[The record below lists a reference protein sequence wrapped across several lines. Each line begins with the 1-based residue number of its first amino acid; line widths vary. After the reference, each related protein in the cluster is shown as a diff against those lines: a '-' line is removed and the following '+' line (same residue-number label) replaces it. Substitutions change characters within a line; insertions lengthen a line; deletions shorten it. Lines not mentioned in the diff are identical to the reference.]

1 MNKKVLTLCAGA
13 LLSSMA
19 VGTVSAAHTHFE
31 YRRPLVTAQVA
42 LAPAV
47 SQIDTTKWYQLRV
60 PMTNLPGKATG
71 MLIQTRDP
79 QTGKVYLRVVPQSQV
94 PLLPSLWKIVYTPN
108 ADGVSGGHWTF
119 INKETNLELS
129 FDHTFA
135 ATKDTPS
142 VTHDNAVVESCN
154 TTWEWYNT
162 NEQTSPFGYVAP
174 YAYTDSEKAGEEV
187 MCMRVTDNGL
197 VYSYVGT
204 HKEIINND
212 AVVNFAGDA
221 ALMIQPVLAEDIV
234 LTPSDFNSMIDFNKP
249 GHAQNGEFKFFYP
262 NGNAMDT
269 EVLTGFENNN
279 AMAPDQMYHAAYDDI
294 SAIYEMALEQ
304 EGIKENVAGK
314 QEAVETAWNE
324 YTTAEDA
331 LKTALSNYTVALT
344 EKNALDLKIQADEKI
359 IPVHVAEMTNK
370 YSDAV
375 EEAVGTIIGTYNSEI
390 KYFDK
395 NPRTFAEVLNSKFLV
410 EKEEVEVDAVKQAL
424 DNAINAYEAEKAD
437 GVKQI
442 ILGKAVAEA
451 ASAYFSCFEEA
462 GSDVTGGGSYRN
474 AWKEMSAAITEKVAT
489 CTDKDLAL
497 YIYNYEQLQEN
508 LANDKAALEDATA
521 QVGSLL
527 IIYDNSREA
536 SATKRLAWINAK
548 RDLEAAIGNQNAYN
562 RTKYILDE
570 GYMRLKLV
578 EDNGVD
584 VSAKN
589 QYLMV
594 DTTFWQSHTVPSR
607 ADLKMINKTPDSR
620 ERAAIAARYFF
631 KLTYYPSQD
640 SIVVEPLNASAISDQ
655 EYNNNVKWVNSYAG
669 KWFVWENESE
679 NGSQPSNTF
688 TRTPDNS
695 NLPIVV
701 KLTKDAATDGAA
713 LTAGSANKES
723 DSWLKTRIAFNNP
736 YDYLKRYTLAEGL
749 YFIKGLNNGKYVVAN
764 FAGDLQYDVPE
775 DGTQDYTNMPATMF
789 VVKKAGCKNGDRV
802 AIYNREYGWEG
813 PAFYGQLYIHE
824 EDGSIFFMNERDYV
838 KEIGKVN
845 TNYPTNRTVLSYIDD
860 YVIEPV
866 PAGEAWTSDK
876 HGYKFIGVDSL
887 KYTEYAFNYNS
898 ALNKNVYLNVDEEG
912 YLTYNGEG
920 IDTQFELDTVYP
932 AVESSDINYASA
944 THAFGYGA
952 GVAGLPQ
959 LKRQAYV
966 LKQRDV
972 NLVDNDTTYVA
983 LVQEPGKN
991 AYYKAMGIKDIRAG
1005 KGLMAQFYL
1014 KSDQIDAD
1022 GNEYYALI
1030 DIRSNKFYPVYLN
1043 GARQLNCTD
1052 SNGKVSHVDLNNEP
1066 QERAS
1071 AFRLVSDNR
1080 PLYREVNDETINLFN
1095 NSGEKM
1101 IEEIAEGKAYNY
1113 LSFANDNSKNGA
1125 LEVERLALDNDR
1137 MPQYLLGVA
1146 KDSVADGYWCENNTH
1161 GYFATVEE
1169 ADAADKNHYVAYNG
1183 YTSGRFL
1190 VNFVDS
1196 VLPGS
1201 HAYNKPDEYT
1211 HRGVAV
1217 RLGFVE
1223 GVHMVVTA
1231 DEAKNINDFLGTEVK
1246 AGEYFFTLVG
1256 GHTLADLKNEQ
1267 GYIIPER
1274 LFSDKYTEM
1283 NAYTSGKHNNWSF
1296 SFRLIDETNPEEFL
1310 IESNLPEVSAIG
1322 SMEGAWIKDYNG
1334 CPVVSYIDGNH
1345 STIEAVGDLKKDN
1358 VTDGEIFTLE
1368 ATNETATANEE
1379 ISANGEVSVVATDGA
1394 VIVKGA
1400 EGKNV
1405 VVSTILG
1412 KVVANEVLNSDNET
1426 IAAPA
1431 GIVVVSVDGES
1442 FKVAVK

>member
-162 NEQTSPFGYVAP
+162 NEQASSFEYVAP

-204 HKEIINND
+204 HKEIIDND
-212 AVVNFAGDA
+212 EVANLGSV
-221 ALMIQPVLAEDIV
+221 LKMQPVLAEDIV

-279 AMAPDQMYHAAYDDI
+279 AMAPGQMYHAAYDPI

-314 QEAVETAWNE
+314 QEAVETTYAAWSNAV
-324 YTTAEDA
+324 TAE
-331 LKTALSNYTVALT
+331 KTALNKYLSALT
-344 EKNALDLKIQADEKI
+344 QKTDLELAVKAAENSVAEFKAKISSYSEDVTASANTIISLYKEGNDNVEGFLGTNGYLTTGRVKAKEGSNADAKKEALDATIEKFQKETDATTKVSLGIDVMLSASDLFDCYEITAIAHQHSWNRFVTAVSNAIDEDKINGEYL
-359 IPVHVAEMTNK
+359 PN
-370 YSDAV
+370 
-375 EEAVGTIIGTYNSEI
+375 
-390 KYFDK
+390 
-395 NPRTFAEVLNSKFLV
+395 
-410 EKEEVEVDAVKQAL
+410 
-424 DNAINAYEAEKAD
+424 INAYENF
-437 GVKQI
+437 VS
-442 ILGKAVAEA
+442 ILDAHKNNLEDITRQETSLLVAYN
-451 ASAYFSCFEEA
+451 SA
-462 GSDVTGGGSYRN
+462 
-474 AWKEMSAAITEKVAT
+474 KEMRAK
-489 CTDKDLAL
+489 
-497 YIYNYEQLQEN
+497 
-508 LANDKAALEDATA
+508 AN
-521 QVGSLL
+521 
-527 IIYDNSREA
+527 
-536 SATKRLAWINAK
+536 LAWINAK

-607 ADLKMINKTPDSR
+607 ADLKMVNKTPDSR

-640 SIVVEPLNASAISDQ
+640 SIVVEPLNASAISDK
-655 EYNNNVKWVNSYAG
+655 EYNDNVKWVNSYAG
-669 KWFVWENESE
+669 EWFVWENESE

-688 TRTPDNS
+688 TRTPDYS

-1283 NAYTSGKHNNWSF
+1283 NTYTSGKHNNWSF
-1296 SFRLIDETNPEEFL
+1296 SFRLIDEANPEEFL

-1368 ATNETATANEE
+1368 ATEESATSNEE
-1379 ISANGEVSVVATDGA
+1379 ISANAAVSVVATDGA

-1405 VVSTILG
+1405 IVSTILG

>member
-60 PMTNLPGKATG
+60 PMTNLPGEATG

-135 ATKDTPS
+135 ATKDTPNAS
-142 VTHDNAVVESCN
+142 YDNAVVESCN

-249 GHAQNGEFKFFYP
+249 GHTQNGEFKFFYP

-279 AMAPDQMYHAAYDDI
+279 AMAPGQMYHAAYDDI
-294 SAIYEMALEQ
+294 SAIYEMALAQ
-304 EGIKENVAGK
+304 QGVKEDVEDKFNANFAANLDYE
-314 QEAVETAWNE
+314 EARINL
-324 YTTAEDA
+324 AE
-331 LKTALSNYTVALT
+331 ALSNYQKKINEETSLDLAVEAAEKTVADFYGQVNVFSGKVASSIEAMEGLYAQF
-344 EKNALDLKIQADEKI
+344 EKDFSNVPVKNGSNADEK
-359 IPVHVAEMTNK
+359 
-370 YSDAV
+370 
-375 EEAVGTIIGTYNSEI
+375 
-390 KYFDK
+390 
-395 NPRTFAEVLNSKFLV
+395 
-410 EKEEVEVDAVKQAL
+410 
-424 DNAINAYEAEKAD
+424 
-437 GVKQI
+437 
-442 ILGKAVAEA
+442 
-451 ASAYFSCFEEA
+451 
-462 GSDVTGGGSYRN
+462 
-474 AWKEMSAAITEKVAT
+474 
-489 CTDKDLAL
+489 
-497 YIYNYEQLQEN
+497 
-508 LANDKAALEDATA
+508 KAALEAAISAYEKAGIVEKVSLGIDVLNAASDFFACYSYVESSSHYADWTA
-521 QVGSLL
+521 FLNDVAKVVEEVNIDDCTPVIEAYEQAVARLNAHKDNLEKVSSEVSSLL
-527 IIYDNSREA
+527 VAYNNASNAYDAAWTKKIEA
-536 SATKRLAWINAK
+536 QKA
-548 RDLEAAIGNQNAYN
+548 LETAIGNQYAYDK
-562 RTKYILDE
+562 TKYILDE

-607 ADLKMINKTPDSR
+607 ADLKMVNKNPDSR

-640 SIVVEPLNASAISDQ
+640 SIVVEPLNASAISDK
-655 EYNNNVKWVNSYAG
+655 EYNNNVKWVDSYAG
-669 KWFVWENESE
+669 EWFVWENESE

-736 YDYLKRYTLAEGL
+736 YDYLRRYTLPEGL
-749 YFIKGLNNGKYVVAN
+749 YFIQNVNGSYVTAN
-764 FAGDLQYDVPE
+764 FEGYLQYDVPE
-775 DGTQDYTNMPATMF
+775 DGTQDYNNMPATMF
-789 VVKKAGCKNGDRV
+789 VVEKAGCANGSRV
-802 AIYNREYGWEG
+802 KIHNREYGSQV
-813 PAFYGQLYIHE
+813 FYGQLYQHE

-838 KEIGKVN
+838 EGLS
-845 TNYPTNRTVLSYIDD
+845 RTYTSAADRRILAYGDD
-860 YVIEPV
+860 YIITPV
-866 PAGEAWTSDK
+866 KDEAALTDK
-876 HGYKFIGVDSL
+876 HHGYKYLDAESL
-887 KYTEYAFNYNS
+887 PYTEYSLNYNS
-898 ALNKNVYLNVDEEG
+898 ALNKEIYLNVDAEG
-912 YLTYNGEG
+912 YVIYNGEEG
-920 IDTQFELDTVYP
+920 TGVKFELDTVY
-932 AVESSDINYASA
+932 AANVGEISNVKDY
-944 THAFGYGA
+944 GYGA
-952 GVAGLPQ
+952 GVANLPQ
-959 LKRQAYV
+959 LQRQAYV

-972 NLVDNDTTYVA
+972 NLIDNDTMYVA
-983 LVQEPGKN
+983 LVTEPGKN
-991 AYYKAMGIKDIRAG
+991 AYYKVMGVNDIRGG
-1005 KGLMAQFYL
+1005 KGTMAQFYL
-1014 KSDQIDAD
+1014 KSDQIDAES
-1022 GNEYYALI
+1022 NEYYALI
-1030 DIRSNKFYPVYLN
+1030 DVRDNFAWPSYWN

-1052 SNGKVSHVDLNNEP
+1052 SNGKTSYVDLDNEP

>member
-19 VGTVSAAHTHFE
+19 AGAVSAAHTHFE

-162 NEQTSPFGYVAP
+162 NEQTSPFDYVAP

-187 MCMRVTDNGL
+187 MCMRVTDRGL

-204 HKEIINND
+204 HKEIIDND
-212 AVVNFAGDA
+212 EVANLGSV
-221 ALMIQPVLAEDIV
+221 LKMQPVLAEDIV

-279 AMAPDQMYHAAYDDI
+279 AMAPGQMYHAAYDDI
-294 SAIYEMALEQ
+294 SAIYEMALAQ
-304 EGIKENVAGK
+304 QGVKEGVEDKFNANFAANLDYE
-314 QEAVETAWNE
+314 EARINL
-324 YTTAEDA
+324 AE
-331 LKTALSNYTVALT
+331 ALSNYQKKINEETSLDLAVEAAEKTVADFYGQVNVFSGKVASSIEAMEGLYAQF
-344 EKNALDLKIQADEKI
+344 EKDFSSAKKGSNADEK
-359 IPVHVAEMTNK
+359 
-370 YSDAV
+370 
-375 EEAVGTIIGTYNSEI
+375 
-390 KYFDK
+390 
-395 NPRTFAEVLNSKFLV
+395 
-410 EKEEVEVDAVKQAL
+410 
-424 DNAINAYEAEKAD
+424 
-437 GVKQI
+437 
-442 ILGKAVAEA
+442 
-451 ASAYFSCFEEA
+451 
-462 GSDVTGGGSYRN
+462 
-474 AWKEMSAAITEKVAT
+474 
-489 CTDKDLAL
+489 
-497 YIYNYEQLQEN
+497 
-508 LANDKAALEDATA
+508 KAALEAAISAYEKAGTVEKVSLGIDVLNAASDFFACYSYVESSSHYADWTA
-521 QVGSLL
+521 FLNDVAKVVEEVNIDDCTPVIEAYEQAVARLNAHKDNLEKVSSEVSSLL
-527 IIYDNSREA
+527 VAYNNASNAYDAAWAKKIEA
-536 SATKRLAWINAK
+536 QKA
-548 RDLEAAIGNQNAYN
+548 LEAAVGNAYD

-607 ADLKMINKTPDSR
+607 ADLKMVNKTPDSR

-640 SIVVEPLNASAISDQ
+640 SIVVEPLNASAISDK
-655 EYNNNVKWVNSYAG
+655 EYNDNEKWVNSYAG

-688 TRTPDNS
+688 TRTPDYS

-736 YDYLKRYTLAEGL
+736 YDYLKRYTLPEGL
-749 YFIKGLNNGKYVVAN
+749 YFIQNVNGSYVTAN
-764 FAGDLQYDVPE
+764 FEGYLQYDVPE
-775 DGTQDYTNMPATMF
+775 DGTQDYNNMPATMF
-789 VVKKAGCKNGDRV
+789 VVEKAGCANGSRV
-802 AIYNREYGWEG
+802 KIHNREYGSQV
-813 PAFYGQLYIHE
+813 FYGQLYQHE

-838 KEIGKVN
+838 EGLS
-845 TNYPTNRTVLSYIDD
+845 RTYASAADRRILAYGDD
-860 YVIEPV
+860 YIITPV
-866 PAGEAWTSDK
+866 KDEAALTDK
-876 HGYKFIGVDSL
+876 HHGYKYLDAESL
-887 KYTEYAFNYNS
+887 PYTEYSLNYNS
-898 ALNKNVYLNVDEEG
+898 ALNKEIYLNVDAEG
-912 YLTYNGEG
+912 YVIYNGEEG
-920 IDTQFELDTVYP
+920 TGVKFELDTVY
-932 AVESSDINYASA
+932 AANVGEISNVKNY
-944 THAFGYGA
+944 GYGA
-952 GVAGLPQ
+952 GVANLPQ
-959 LKRQAYV
+959 LQRQAYV

-972 NLVDNDTTYVA
+972 NLIDNDTMYVA
-983 LVQEPGKN
+983 LVTEPGKN
-991 AYYKAMGIKDIRAG
+991 AYYKVMGVNDIRGG
-1005 KGLMAQFYL
+1005 KGTMAQFYL
-1014 KSDQIDAD
+1014 KSDQIDAES
-1022 GNEYYALI
+1022 NEYYALI
-1030 DIRSNKFYPVYLN
+1030 DVRNNFAWPSYWN

-1052 SNGKVSHVDLNNEP
+1052 SNGKTSYVDLDNEP

-1296 SFRLIDETNPEEFL
+1296 SFRLIDETNPEKFL

-1379 ISANGEVSVVATDGA
+1379 ISANGEVSVAATNGA

>member
-19 VGTVSAAHTHFE
+19 AGAVSAAHTHFE

-162 NEQTSPFGYVAP
+162 NEQTSPFDYVAP

-187 MCMRVTDNGL
+187 MCMRVTDRGL

-204 HKEIINND
+204 HKEIIDND
-212 AVVNFAGDA
+212 EVANLGSV
-221 ALMIQPVLAEDIV
+221 LKMQPVLAEDIV

-279 AMAPDQMYHAAYDDI
+279 AMAPGQMYHAAYDDI
-294 SAIYEMALEQ
+294 SAIYEMALAQ
-304 EGIKENVAGK
+304 QGVKEGVEDKFNANFAANLDYE
-314 QEAVETAWNE
+314 EARINL
-324 YTTAEDA
+324 AE
-331 LKTALSNYTVALT
+331 ALSNYQKKINEETSLDLAVEAAEKTVADFYGQVNVFSGKVASSIEAMEGLYAQF
-344 EKNALDLKIQADEKI
+344 EKDFSSAKKGSNADEK
-359 IPVHVAEMTNK
+359 
-370 YSDAV
+370 
-375 EEAVGTIIGTYNSEI
+375 
-390 KYFDK
+390 
-395 NPRTFAEVLNSKFLV
+395 
-410 EKEEVEVDAVKQAL
+410 
-424 DNAINAYEAEKAD
+424 
-437 GVKQI
+437 
-442 ILGKAVAEA
+442 
-451 ASAYFSCFEEA
+451 
-462 GSDVTGGGSYRN
+462 
-474 AWKEMSAAITEKVAT
+474 
-489 CTDKDLAL
+489 
-497 YIYNYEQLQEN
+497 
-508 LANDKAALEDATA
+508 KAALEAAISAYEKAGTVEKVSLGIDVLNAASDFFACYSYVESSSHYADWTA
-521 QVGSLL
+521 FLNDVAKVVEEVNIDDCTPVIEAYEQAVARLNAHKDNLEKVSSEVSSLL
-527 IIYDNSREA
+527 VAYNNASNAYDA
-536 SATKRLAWINAK
+536 AWAK
-548 RDLEAAIGNQNAYN
+548 RIEAQKALEAAVGNAYDK
-562 RTKYILDE
+562 TKYILDE

-607 ADLKMINKTPDSR
+607 ADLKMVNKTPDSR

-640 SIVVEPLNASAISDQ
+640 SIVVEPLNASAISDK
-655 EYNNNVKWVNSYAG
+655 EYNDNEKWVNSYAG

-688 TRTPDNS
+688 TRTPDYS

-736 YDYLKRYTLAEGL
+736 YDYLKRYTLPEGL
-749 YFIKGLNNGKYVVAN
+749 YFIQNVNGSYVTAN
-764 FAGDLQYDVPE
+764 FEGYLQYDVPE
-775 DGTQDYTNMPATMF
+775 DGTQDYNNMPATMF
-789 VVKKAGCKNGDRV
+789 VVEKAGCANGSRV
-802 AIYNREYGWEG
+802 KIHNREYGSQV
-813 PAFYGQLYIHE
+813 FYGQLYQHE

-838 KEIGKVN
+838 EGLS
-845 TNYPTNRTVLSYIDD
+845 RTYASAADRRILAYGDD
-860 YVIEPV
+860 YIITPV
-866 PAGEAWTSDK
+866 KDEAALTDK
-876 HGYKFIGVDSL
+876 HHGYKYLDAESL
-887 KYTEYAFNYNS
+887 PYTEYSLNYNS
-898 ALNKNVYLNVDEEG
+898 ALNKEIYLNVDAEG
-912 YLTYNGEG
+912 YVIYNGEEG
-920 IDTQFELDTVYP
+920 TGVKFELDTVY
-932 AVESSDINYASA
+932 AANVGEISNVKNY
-944 THAFGYGA
+944 GYGA
-952 GVAGLPQ
+952 GVANLPQ
-959 LKRQAYV
+959 LQRQAYV

-972 NLVDNDTTYVA
+972 NLIDNDTMYVA
-983 LVQEPGKN
+983 LVTEPGKN
-991 AYYKAMGIKDIRAG
+991 AYYKVMGVNDIRGG
-1005 KGLMAQFYL
+1005 KGTMAQFYL
-1014 KSDQIDAD
+1014 KSDQIDAES
-1022 GNEYYALI
+1022 NEYYALI
-1030 DIRSNKFYPVYLN
+1030 DVRNNFAWPSYWN

-1052 SNGKVSHVDLNNEP
+1052 SNGKTSYVDLDNEP

-1296 SFRLIDETNPEEFL
+1296 SFRLIDETNPEKFL

-1379 ISANGEVSVVATDGA
+1379 ISANGEVSVAATNGA